1 MKRTLYVCACL
12 AILAGC
18 SLFGEEKEDSRCP
31 GLRQGYINIGKELQN
46 TRLTQ
51 RQANSIIARMNN
63 RALEMQAAG
72 CDNAP
77 EIVPIHG
84 V

>member
-1 MKRTLYVCACL
+1 MIRYMPVVVIL
-12 AILAGC
+12 LAGC
-18 SLFGEEKEDSRCP
+18 GLFGEEKEDSRCP
-31 GLRQGYINIGKELQN
+31 GLRQGYINLGKELQN

-51 RQANSIIARMNN
+51 LQANSIISRMNN
-63 RALEMQAAG
+63 RALEMQGAG

-84 V
+84 GR